1 MALRSDFTTILVN
14 EHLGDKVQ
22 DLNIPW
28 AQFVGNQTIPKNFE
42 IDGNPRGKAYLL
54 VQAFGVEEYGHKILI
69 NGTDLSGDDLMPEAG
84 GWQTWMKVFDS
95 SILKP
100 SNTLQIVRN
109 ASKGNNFVILNVVIH
124 WRESD

>member
-1 MALRSDFTTILVN
+1 
-14 EHLGDKVQ
+14 
-22 DLNIPW
+22 
-28 AQFVGNQTIPKNFE
+28 
-42 IDGNPRGKAYLL
+42 
-54 VQAFGVEEYGHKILI
+54 
-69 NGTDLSGDDLMPEAG
+69 MPEAG